1 METIVIFGVVLTVTF
16 ICSKIIQILLNI
28 FFSKKPGDKISF
40 ISTIIVSI
48 IVTIWLVIGLNK

>member
-28 FFSKKPGDKISF
+28 FFSKKLGDKISF